1 MANGPSGDIEILF
14 RSTAQPKTKVEVI
27 EDRSPSMRLRFSR
40 QNRSLEVARYVSG
53 PRGEEWIKKIM
64 TSTADPPYV
73 SPVEWKQLEDLE
85 KNALDHLARFVQ
97 LCVASECSIEE
108 MEKID
113 NSGAKR
119 YDMTG
124 AHIMG
129 QAVTQDFEEQKTSNT
144 MTTSLSSVS
153 LYPRP
158 PRLSTAAGRLAP
170 SEDSDGEP
178 ALGSLRQE
186 IELSTK
192 SSRRGVDPRWCDD
205 DDELGS
211 NGDIKTRFIPSVG
224 WCIQYGS
231 RVSQGGRYRMMFLDG
246 VALDIDVDEDW
257 VEFRGRT
264 GETAV

>member
-1 MANGPSGDIEILF
+1 MANGPPGDIEILF
-14 RSTAQPKTKVEVI
+14 RSTVQPKTKVDVI
-27 EDRSPSMRLRFSR
+27 EDQSPSMRLRFSR
-40 QNRSLEVARYVSG
+40 QSRSLEVARYVSG
-53 PRGEEWIKKIM
+53 PTGEEWIKKIM

-97 LCVASECSIEE
+97 LCVASEGSIEE
-108 MEKID
+108 MEKTD
-113 NSGAKR
+113 NSAAKN

-124 AHIMG
+124 AHITG
-129 QAVTQDFEEQKTSNT
+129 RTQDFEGQKTSNNT
-144 MTTSLSSVS
+144 MTTSLSSVG
-153 LYPRP
+153 LHPRP

-170 SEDSDGEP
+170 PEDSDGEP
-178 ALGSLRQE
+178 ALGSLCQG

-192 SSRRGVDPRWCDD
+192 SSRRGVDLKWYDD

-224 WCIQYGS
+224 WCIRYGS

-257 VEFRGRT
+257 VEFRGRS

>member
-1 MANGPSGDIEILF
+1 MANGPLGDIEILF
-14 RSTAQPKTKVEVI
+14 RSTVQPKTRVEAI

-40 QNRSLEVARYVSG
+40 QTRSLEVARYVSG

-73 SPVEWKQLEDLE
+73 SHEEWKQLEDLE
-85 KNALDHLARFVQ
+85 KNAIDHLARFVQ
-97 LCVASECSIEE
+97 LCVVSEDPIEA
-108 MEKID
+108 MEKVD
-113 NSGAKR
+113 NSTAKH

-124 AHIMG
+124 AHITG
-129 QAVTQDFEEQKTSNT
+129 RTQDLEGQKTSNNT
-144 MTTSLSSVS
+144 MTTSLSSVGF
-153 LYPRP
+153 YPRP
-158 PRLSTAAGRLAP
+158 PRLSTTAGRLAP
-170 SEDSDGEP
+170 PEDSDGDIAQE
-178 ALGSLRQE
+178 SLRQE
-186 IELSTK
+186 IEFSTK
-192 SSRRGVDPRWCDD
+192 SSRHGVDLNSCED

-224 WCIQYGS
+224 WCIRYGS